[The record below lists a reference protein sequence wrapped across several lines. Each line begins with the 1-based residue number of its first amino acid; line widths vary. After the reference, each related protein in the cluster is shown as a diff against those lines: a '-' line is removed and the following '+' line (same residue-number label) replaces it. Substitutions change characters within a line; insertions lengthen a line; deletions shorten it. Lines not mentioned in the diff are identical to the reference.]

1 MNVCLL
7 FVRLQLY
14 REKSVIVISSLASHI
29 DTTVLA
35 DGTYELIPEPEEG
48 DLEAQVNAAILT
60 EALDQ
65 SPKDPK
71 ANLVSD
77 YREGKPRT

>member
-29 DTTVLA
+29 DTTILA
-35 DGTYELIPEPEEG
+35 DGTYELFPEPEEG
-48 DLEAQVNAAILT
+48 DPEA
-60 EALDQ
+60 
-65 SPKDPK
+65 
-71 ANLVSD
+71 
-77 YREGKPRT
+77 

>member
-14 REKSVIVISSLASHI
+14 HEMSVIVISSLASHI

-35 DGTYELIPEPEEG
+35 DGTYELIPESEG
-48 DLEAQVNAAILT
+48 GDQEA
-60 EALDQ
+60 
-65 SPKDPK
+65 
-71 ANLVSD
+71 
-77 YREGKPRT
+77 